1 MTKSLLLRLL
11 IIAALA
17 WACGPQPA
25 AEESA
30 GEESSSS
37 SAAAVRDGA
46 LARLSTL
53 EEKIVGLAE
62 AIPEDKYTWRPGEGV
77 RSVSEAFLHV
87 ASANYRLPNMIG
99 TPPPEGMDFTDYD
112 KSTSD
117 KAEVI
122 EALKA
127 SFAHYRK
134 AAESIPEADLENA
147 VKVFGRDSTNAGAL
161 ITFNGHLSEHL
172 GQSIAYARTNGVV
185 PPWNQ

>member
-1 MTKSLLLRLL
+1 MTKTLLLRLL
-11 IIAALA
+11 IIAALS

-30 GEESSSS
+30 GEESATSI
-37 SAAAVRDGA
+37 AAVRDGA

-62 AIPEDKYTWRPGEGV
+62 AIPEGKYTWRPGEGV

-112 KSTSD
+112 KSTTD

-122 EALKA
+122 AAMKA

-134 AAESIPEADLENA
+134 APKASPKPISKTP
-147 VKVFGRDSTNAGAL
+147 
-161 ITFNGHLSEHL
+161 
-172 GQSIAYARTNGVV
+172 
-185 PPWNQ
+185 